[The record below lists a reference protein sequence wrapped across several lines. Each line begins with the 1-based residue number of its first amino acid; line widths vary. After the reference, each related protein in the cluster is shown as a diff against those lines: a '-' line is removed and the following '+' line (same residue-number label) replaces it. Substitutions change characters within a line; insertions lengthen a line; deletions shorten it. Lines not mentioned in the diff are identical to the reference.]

1 MLKYLE
7 LFLGLH
13 WEAKTLPAGP
23 QLALREEV
31 SRSQFRG
38 GGTVTVFQKRART

>member
-7 LFLGLH
+7 LFIGLH

-23 QLALREEV
+23 QLALREEG
-31 SRSQFRG
+31 SQFRG